1 MKTIQKILPVFLL
14 FISCFGTLNAQMTDG
29 RTRFGIK
36 AGVNGSSLYDDA
48 KATDKN
54 TRTGITAGVFV
65 QMPLGKGRFSLRPEL
80 LFVTK
85 GGAYEYLNGNR
96 LDYKINYVE
105 LPLLLEYHL
114 FGFLNLHAGAYAAMV
129 ASADGTVSGTVST
142 LNRANFEQFDYGWQA
157 GTGLDLGSLGV
168 HFRISRALKNVSTQT
183 VSALLGDV
191 KNAAWSLA
199 LSYGF

>member
-14 FISCFGTLNAQMTDG
+14 FLSYFGTLNAQMSDG